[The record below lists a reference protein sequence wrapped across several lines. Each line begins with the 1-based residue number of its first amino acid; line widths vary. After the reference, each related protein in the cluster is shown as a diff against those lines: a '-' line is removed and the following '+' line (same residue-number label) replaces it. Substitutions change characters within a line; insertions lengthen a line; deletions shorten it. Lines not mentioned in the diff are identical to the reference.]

1 MTLSFRFYLRRSD
14 PFDQHLPVP
23 QVRKRHSQSSV
34 HDPPSG
40 LVHFQGDG
48 LRLISKNVKS
58 EEDQTR
64 DAHLLR
70 LEVEAPS
77 GIFVNARCET
87 ISNEYEMAELSKLPR
102 SEAARILRC
111 RPAD

>member
-1 MTLSFRFYLRRSD
+1 MIRLTSIFQSLKYESVTVNHRFMILR
-14 PFDQHLPVP
+14 
-23 QVRKRHSQSSV
+23 
-34 HDPPSG
+34 PSG